1 MSNGMKAVEHLN
13 KQVNVD
19 QLEELKDKIE
29 EQQADMQERADF
41 FIRAGQV
48 EDEDELLDELNE
60 LEAQMAEDELDAL
73 DIGSK
78 PIGVNAAKVNVN
90 AGPARVQNEEDELKA
105 LEQMMAW
112 KISILEVLD
121 NLLDLKS

>member
-60 LEAQMAEDELDAL
+60 LEAEMAQDELDQL
-73 DIGSK
+73 EIGSK
-78 PIGVNAAKVNVN
+78 PIAVGGGANKVNVN
-90 AGPARVQNEEDELKA
+90 AGPQRAQQNEEDELKA
-105 LEQMMAW
+105 LEQMMA
-112 KISILEVLD
+112 
-121 NLLDLKS
+121 